1 MKNLYLFDID
11 GTLVN
16 INDVHLHSYK
26 LDYSSVLQRDVP
38 DETLLKYFGMS
49 EADIHPVIFR
59 ELNIPYNSDLIRKLI
74 EGHPSN
80 FKRAIGSTDIKPL
93 KGVVEFLS
101 QLRNNGEYVAAI
113 TGNLEEP
120 ARLILDRAGLTQFF
134 KYLVFDDGKSERKQ
148 IVRRAVDEA
157 KRRGYN
163 FNKIVVIG
171 DTTYDIE
178 AGKYVKAFTVGVGT
192 GSDDLNKLKMQ
203 NPAILLHDLTQ
214 YRRILQAIK

>member
-16 INDVHLHSYK
+16 INDVHLRSYK
-26 LDYSSVLQRDVP
+26 LDYSSVLQRNVP
-38 DETLLKYFGMS
+38 DETILKTFGMS
-49 EADIHPVIFR
+49 EADMHPVIFR

-74 EGHPSN
+74 EGHASN
-80 FKRAIGSTDIKPL
+80 FKKAIGSTDIKPL
-93 KGVVEFLS
+93 EGVVEFLF
-101 QLRNNGEYVAAI
+101 QLRGNGEYVAAI

-134 KYLVFDDGKSERKQ
+134 DYLTFDDGKSERKQ
-148 IVRRAVDEA
+148 IVQRAVDEA
-157 KRRGYN
+157 KQRRYD

-203 NPAILLHDLTQ
+203 NPDILLPNLTQ
-214 YRRILQAIK
+214 YRRILETIK